1 MQLQGPN
8 AAINQLDAN
17 GCTPLMYA
25 VMADSKLG
33 IEMLL
38 NFGTKRE
45 QVHLYMYICVCLGGG
60 GGGGGGCMWDIQV
73 GVRVG

>member
-1 MQLQGPN
+1 MWRGETAWCDLLFNVPQTVQLQGPD

-45 QVHLYMYICVCLGGG
+45 QVHMYMCVCGGG
-60 GGGGGGCMWDIQV
+60 GGG
-73 GVRVG
+73 